1 MLKKSNL
8 TGAHHQVR
16 LSGLKGGPF
25 QPYLSDLP
33 DSKIH
38 RTLNQMK
45 AVTFQSQK
53 DREERLRD
61 ANVGEVHGL
70 RSVGDG
76 KHNEESAGQ
85 KQSLKPTQAN
95 PEIPESN
102 IPIPREQKTDID
114 LTKAFDSSDTTEAEP
129 SRTKPIQKLKTG
141 HKDLLAGSETSGL
154 PVLDLDDLSDP
165 LYGGSTSGFQ
175 SVTQEHICRHCP
187 NCADWKVDNS
197 EHRTE
202 AVDPNNTGT
211 IEAEKGTLP
220 VMPEPTEAGML
231 NDGEVDVD
239 IMLTS
244 VMICNNTHIPFI
256 VRQYDT
262 TRESVVYSM
271 ECVYFSWFKSPSP
284 NTSRQHWLEF
294 NIKSA
299 DFQWSS
305 PLALNAETKGQH
317 PLYVRGPNGKL
328 FPIVVEVGDCDN
340 AKVVTIHG
348 NLHCANL
355 FNRDLHFLL
364 LCHGGENQLVQV
376 PAKTVS
382 PSVIL
387 SPVADIS
394 KYEMKIK
401 IQDSVWSGTIPIGKP
416 RPLLFWKILGPYTP
430 DETPEFYLIF
440 WMNGIPLCP
449 VLLSTLDVK
458 RAHPLCISNQGS
470 PIGLTLTTSVQNG
483 VHQFLVWDNDLP
495 QLVLNNRTDMSLSI
509 SPCYPD
515 PKKVPPM
522 AFLWK
527 WYMNPRSVSYY
538 SLPEAHTP
546 DSVSSAEVELPPLM
560 LELEDPTSGSMSSEL
575 LVLTECSGRLVHLA
589 STDFKVNIVKEVHSR
604 VVTIEMAS
612 SGEISAMDIRKRL
625 ALAFT
630 SEERRPLSNN
640 TEVKD
645 SAPATTVTRDSA
657 NSSTAQQDFAYSLT
671 TSRDSANSSTA
682 HQDSAYSLIAS
693 QNAANRNTAQQDS
706 AYSITAIRDSANSGP
721 AQRIVSETLDVT
733 RTPEHSQSFS
743 PGQNP
748 FNASRSITAQR
759 SQGESYFLYLLH
771 SYNFHLKMY
780 VHNAHCRFL
789 EDVQQAALMVVNLD
803 KVLVAMKN
811 GHYKRQASAGYKFTE
826 TSVVVNNIQVD
837 NTLYKYGKY
846 DFNVIL
852 FKNISNS
859 NASRVNYSE
868 LFETTVAQ
876 LKRLNSVEALM
887 NYLIQPN
894 HCDHENFLNLQVN
907 FHSTPRL
914 YLLDLIRVHINTP
927 FILRIEDVYLSR
939 LNAYWK
945 RLLRLKLSPPSEESG
960 DPAHNPALPLATTA
974 GYELAFP
981 LRIGTIS
988 IEAFTLSLCLHTS
1001 SRFYIALDNSPLS
1014 FARFERNA
1022 LVTSSYRLGQA
1033 ISLHYFLNAI
1043 YATGWAIG
1051 RLEFCG
1057 TPGGLARS
1065 VGTGIRDFLTLPYQ
1079 ALGSG
1084 PTGFILGLYT
1094 RPRSFAKSRVLSYV
1108 QSTTS
1113 ELFPTT
1119 PPSHST
1125 NHSAEFSTNEITS
1138 SISGTVSEGHVLF
1151 LDPTLKRTVCNVLET
1166 LKMFLELRN

>member
-1 MLKKSNL
+1 
-8 TGAHHQVR
+8 
-16 LSGLKGGPF
+16 
-25 QPYLSDLP
+25 
-33 DSKIH
+33 
-38 RTLNQMK
+38 
-45 AVTFQSQK
+45 
-53 DREERLRD
+53 
-61 ANVGEVHGL
+61 
-70 RSVGDG
+70 
-76 KHNEESAGQ
+76 
-85 KQSLKPTQAN
+85 
-95 PEIPESN
+95 
-102 IPIPREQKTDID
+102 
-114 LTKAFDSSDTTEAEP
+114 
-129 SRTKPIQKLKTG
+129 
-141 HKDLLAGSETSGL
+141 
-154 PVLDLDDLSDP
+154 
-165 LYGGSTSGFQ
+165 
-175 SVTQEHICRHCP
+175 
-187 NCADWKVDNS
+187 
-197 EHRTE
+197 
-202 AVDPNNTGT
+202 
-211 IEAEKGTLP
+211 
-220 VMPEPTEAGML
+220 
-231 NDGEVDVD
+231 
-239 IMLTS
+239 
-244 VMICNNTHIPFI
+244 
-256 VRQYDT
+256 
-262 TRESVVYSM
+262 
-271 ECVYFSWFKSPSP
+271 
-284 NTSRQHWLEF
+284 
-294 NIKSA
+294 
-299 DFQWSS
+299 
-305 PLALNAETKGQH
+305 
-317 PLYVRGPNGKL
+317 
-328 FPIVVEVGDCDN
+328 
-340 AKVVTIHG
+340 
-348 NLHCANL
+348 
-355 FNRDLHFLL
+355 
-364 LCHGGENQLVQV
+364 
-376 PAKTVS
+376 
-382 PSVIL
+382 
-387 SPVADIS
+387 
-394 KYEMKIK
+394 
-401 IQDSVWSGTIPIGKP
+401 
-416 RPLLFWKILGPYTP
+416 
-430 DETPEFYLIF
+430 
-440 WMNGIPLCP
+440 
-449 VLLSTLDVK
+449 
-458 RAHPLCISNQGS
+458 
-470 PIGLTLTTSVQNG
+470 
-483 VHQFLVWDNDLP
+483 
-495 QLVLNNRTDMSLSI
+495 
-509 SPCYPD
+509 
-515 PKKVPPM
+515 
-522 AFLWK
+522 
-527 WYMNPRSVSYY
+527 
-538 SLPEAHTP
+538 
-546 DSVSSAEVELPPLM
+546 
-560 LELEDPTSGSMSSEL
+560 MSSEL

-721 AQRIVSETLDVT
+721 AQRIVPETLDVT

-759 SQGESYFLYLLH
+759 SKGESYFLYLLH

-859 NASRVNYSE
+859 NASRVKDSE

-876 LKRLNSVEALM
+876 LKRLNS
-887 NYLIQPN
+887 
-894 HCDHENFLNLQVN
+894 VN

-960 DPAHNPALPLATTA
+960 DPSHNPALPLATTA

-1084 PTGFILGLYT
+1084 PTGFILGLYHGSGSLLRHTAGGTLTSVIKAAASWSRTLDRLTLDEEDLQHTEEIRRRRPVNLTQGLMQGLTEFGISILGAIGGLAYHPIQYAVSGPGSNTTLATSLGKSVMGVISRPLSGAAELVALTGEGFLSTVGWTSIPQLRPELSSLTNELSPLKFPLPSPILYLAEATLYTPADSPTLYRHVCLVITPSDVTLIREDNGDVIDSMGVGGVRWGCDKEDDT
-1094 RPRSFAKSRVLSYV
+1094 RLVLAIQTDTEVHSFAKSRVLSYV

>member
-1 MLKKSNL
+1 
-8 TGAHHQVR
+8 
-16 LSGLKGGPF
+16 
-25 QPYLSDLP
+25 
-33 DSKIH
+33 
-38 RTLNQMK
+38 
-45 AVTFQSQK
+45 
-53 DREERLRD
+53 
-61 ANVGEVHGL
+61 
-70 RSVGDG
+70 
-76 KHNEESAGQ
+76 
-85 KQSLKPTQAN
+85 
-95 PEIPESN
+95 
-102 IPIPREQKTDID
+102 
-114 LTKAFDSSDTTEAEP
+114 
-129 SRTKPIQKLKTG
+129 
-141 HKDLLAGSETSGL
+141 
-154 PVLDLDDLSDP
+154 
-165 LYGGSTSGFQ
+165 
-175 SVTQEHICRHCP
+175 
-187 NCADWKVDNS
+187 
-197 EHRTE
+197 
-202 AVDPNNTGT
+202 
-211 IEAEKGTLP
+211 
-220 VMPEPTEAGML
+220 
-231 NDGEVDVD
+231 
-239 IMLTS
+239 
-244 VMICNNTHIPFI
+244 
-256 VRQYDT
+256 
-262 TRESVVYSM
+262 
-271 ECVYFSWFKSPSP
+271 
-284 NTSRQHWLEF
+284 
-294 NIKSA
+294 
-299 DFQWSS
+299 
-305 PLALNAETKGQH
+305 
-317 PLYVRGPNGKL
+317 
-328 FPIVVEVGDCDN
+328 
-340 AKVVTIHG
+340 
-348 NLHCANL
+348 
-355 FNRDLHFLL
+355 
-364 LCHGGENQLVQV
+364 
-376 PAKTVS
+376 
-382 PSVIL
+382 
-387 SPVADIS
+387 
-394 KYEMKIK
+394 
-401 IQDSVWSGTIPIGKP
+401 
-416 RPLLFWKILGPYTP
+416 
-430 DETPEFYLIF
+430 
-440 WMNGIPLCP
+440 MNGIPLCP

-470 PIGLTLTTSVQNG
+470 PVGLTLTTSVQNG

-509 SPCYPD
+509 SPCY
-515 PKKVPPM
+515 
-522 AFLWK
+522 A
-527 WYMNPRSVSYY
+527 
-538 SLPEAHTP
+538 
-546 DSVSSAEVELPPLM
+546 
-560 LELEDPTSGSMSSEL
+560 ELEDPTSGSMSSEL

-640 TEVKD
+640 PEVKD
-645 SAPATTVTRDSA
+645 SAPATTVT
-657 NSSTAQQDFAYSLT
+657 
-671 TSRDSANSSTA
+671 RDSANSSTA

-693 QNAANRNTAQQDS
+693 QNAANSNTAQQDS

-721 AQRIVSETLDVT
+721 AQRIVPETLDVT

-748 FNASRSITAQR
+748 FNASRSITARR

-859 NASRVNYSE
+859 NASRVKDSE

-876 LKRLNSVEALM
+876 LKRLNS
-887 NYLIQPN
+887 
-894 HCDHENFLNLQVN
+894 VN

-945 RLLRLKLSPPSEESG
+945 RLLRLKLSPPSEDSG
-960 DPAHNPALPLATTA
+960 DPSHNPALPLATTA

-1084 PTGFILGLYT
+1084 PTGFILGLYHGSGSLLRHTAGGTLTSVIKAAASWSRTLDRLTLDEEDLQHTEEIRRRRPVNLTQGLMQGLTEFGISILGAIGGLAYHPIQYAVSGPGSNTTLATSLGKSVMGVISRPLSGAAELVALTGEGFLSTVGWTSIPQLRPELSSLTHELSPLKFPHPSILYLAEATLYTPADSPTLYRHVCLVITPSDVTLIREDNGDVIDSMGVGGVRWGCDKEDDT
-1094 RPRSFAKSRVLSYV
+1094 RLVLAIQTDTEVHSFAKSRVLSYV